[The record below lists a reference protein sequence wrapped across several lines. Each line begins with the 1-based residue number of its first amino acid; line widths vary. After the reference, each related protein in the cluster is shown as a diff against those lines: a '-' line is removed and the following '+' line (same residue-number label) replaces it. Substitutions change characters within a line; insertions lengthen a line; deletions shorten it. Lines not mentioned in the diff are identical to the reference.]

1 MKYRRLCKNGPA
13 VSARGLGCMGM
24 SEFYGSRDNTASVAT
39 IHPGT
44 AHCKFGK
51 TTELENKL

>member
-51 TTELENKL
+51 NN